1 MTGTAHSYISIPLPN
16 RHTVTCLHFDSNK
29 IITGSDD
36 GTIEIHDPKTGALQ
50 KKLSGHQ
57 GSIWDLQCHG
67 STLVSVSTEKTV
79 RVWDLSR
86 GVCTHVFH
94 GHTATV
100 RQVQIV
106 LPVEVEVSR
115 YAEGKSV
122 MRKTMTPEVPLIIS
136 ASRDATMRIWKL
148 PEPVSARHTDREE
161 EEPHHLDDS
170 NNPYLRRVLR
180 GHTATVRDIS
190 AYGDTLVSGSYDGTI
205 RVWRIST
212 GEMLHMLEVEGHDN
226 SKAKAKVYHVI
237 INSKRNRCI
246 SGSMDHVIRI
256 WDLEKGSLLYSLE
269 DHSSV
274 IGVLNL
280 ACDVLVSIC
289 ADGMIKI
296 WDPANGQCKRTIVT
310 GDRASSQASKHDSHK
325 LIAPAA
331 DSIKMWD
338 IQTGECI
345 RELVT
350 GVTAVLKVDFDGE
363 RCVAVVQR
371 DGETCLE
378 IVHLASRVEDACK

>member
-136 ASRDATMRIWKL
+136 ASRDATMRIWNRRNDKDLGPCERPVQEDDRNRGPRKL
-148 PEPVSARHTDREE
+148 PGLEAR
-161 EEPHHLDDS
+161 
-170 NNPYLRRVLR
+170 
-180 GHTATVRDIS
+180 
-190 AYGDTLVSGSYDGTI
+190 
-205 RVWRIST
+205 
-212 GEMLHMLEVEGHDN
+212 
-226 SKAKAKVYHVI
+226 
-237 INSKRNRCI
+237 
-246 SGSMDHVIRI
+246 
-256 WDLEKGSLLYSLE
+256 
-269 DHSSV
+269 
-274 IGVLNL
+274 
-280 ACDVLVSIC
+280 
-289 ADGMIKI
+289 
-296 WDPANGQCKRTIVT
+296 Q
-310 GDRASSQASKHDSHK
+310 SQAHC
-325 LIAPAA
+325 AR
-331 DSIKMWD
+331 
-338 IQTGECI
+338 G
-345 RELVT
+345 
-350 GVTAVLKVDFDGE
+350 G
-363 RCVAVVQR
+363 
-371 DGETCLE
+371 
-378 IVHLASRVEDACK
+378 